1 MNKTHTKFE
10 KLKKILQ
17 EMDCVLVAFSGG
29 VDSTFLLDTSK
40 GVLGAGK
47 VIAVTATSSTYPGR
61 ELNESKSIAATL
73 GVRHLIVE
81 SEELNI
87 PGFSEN
93 STDRCYY
100 CKGEL
105 FSKLNDIAQKEGIK
119 YILDGSNY
127 DDIGDYRPGMRAA
140 AECGVKSP
148 LKEVELTKDEIRLLS
163 RENGLKTWNKPSF
176 ACLASRF
183 PYGDR
188 ITPEKLVMVD
198 RAEGVLRD
206 LGFDQIRVR
215 HHGDIARIEVA
226 RDEMERFSEDNIIE
240 TIIGRLKG
248 LGYTYVTLDLEGYRT
263 GSMNEILKEK

>member
-1 MNKTHTKFE
+1 MMSETYTKFE
-10 KLKKILQ
+10 RLKDILQ
-17 EMDCVLVAFSGG
+17 EMDSVLVAFSGG

-40 GVLGAGK
+40 GVLGTDK

-61 ELNESKSIAATL
+61 ELNESKGIAAKF
-73 GVRHLIVE
+73 GIRHLIIE

-93 STDRCYY
+93 TPDRCYY

-105 FSKLNDIAQKEGIK
+105 FSKLNDIAQKEGTR

-140 AECGVKSP
+140 AERDVRSP

-188 ITPEKLVMVD
+188 ITREKLVMVD
-198 RAEGVLRD
+198 RAEEVLRD
-206 LGFDQIRVR
+206 LGFGQVRVR

-226 RDEMERFSEDNIIE
+226 RDEMEKILGEGIIK
-240 TIIGRLKG
+240 TITERLKEA
-248 LGYTYVTLDLEGYRT
+248 GYTYVTLDLEGYRT
-263 GSMNEILKEK
+263 GSMNENL